1 MLLPFKNKTP
11 QVDSSVY
18 IAHSAIVIGDVE
30 IGSESSVWF
39 NAVIRG
45 DVNFI
50 RIGRRT
56 NIQDGCVLHVA
67 RKAFPLIIGS
77 EVTVGHNVTLHA
89 CNISSRCLIGMGA
102 TVMDGSR
109 IGEDCIIGAGTLIT
123 PNTVIPSGSMVVG
136 APGKVKRKLK
146 DNEILSIRDSADHYV
161 GDILSCLINE

>member
-1 MLLPFKNKTP
+1 
-11 QVDSSVY
+11 
-18 IAHSAIVIGDVE
+18 
-30 IGSESSVWF
+30 
-39 NAVIRG
+39 
-45 DVNFI
+45 
-50 RIGRRT
+50 
-56 NIQDGCVLHVA
+56 VLHVA
-67 RKAFPLIIGS
+67 RKTFPLIIGS

-136 APGKVKRKLK
+136 APGKVKRKLN

-161 GDILSCLINE
+161 GDVLSYSNNE